1 MRFRAGVSY
10 GCDTCYALQHVFG
23 HTTYLHAQ
31 VDLAA
36 AARAALQRRAK
47 PGSEAT
53 TLPGGA
59 PIFAAV
65 PDDGNRV
72 LQEAMP
78 PLQVSCLHTEQTKQ
92 TLQAYHG
99 EPERVLKRLHGSVLC
114 LMNSE
119 HTFRVSFKLSTSQ
132 PIDSY
137 I

>member
-1 MRFRAGVSY
+1 MLYEWDA
-10 GCDTCYALQHVFG
+10 TYALQHISG
-23 HTTYLHAQ
+23 HTTHLHAQ

-36 AARAALQRRAK
+36 AGRAALQRRAK

-78 PLQVSCLHTEQTKQ
+78 PLQVSCFHAEQTKQ
-92 TLQAYHG
+92 TWQARYGKPEGALQHI
-99 EPERVLKRLHGSVLC
+99 HGSVLC
-114 LMNSE
+114 PITNE
-119 HTFRVSFKLSTSQ
+119 HRFCVSFKVSTSMEDRHVQ
-132 PIDSY
+132 
-137 I
+137 

>member
-1 MRFRAGVSY
+1 MIY
-10 GCDTCYALQHVFG
+10 GCDASYALQHISG

-36 AARAALQRRAK
+36 AGRAALQRRAK

-78 PLQVSCLHTEQTKQ
+78 PLQVSCFHAEQTKQ
-92 TLQAYHG
+92 TWQACYG
-99 EPERVLKRLHGSVLC
+99 KPEGTLKHLRGSVLC
-114 LMNSE
+114 ATTPRAQIL
-119 HTFRVSFKLSTSQ
+119 RQLQSFYQ
-132 PIDSY
+132 HGR
-137 I
+137 